1 MAYEPN
7 RIRWTYPFLRTN
19 KTERTIQ
26 KMIQEDHMPYVQ
38 FHDEFINM
46 DLETLSRYKTEY
58 IEEWFRTS
66 QILLFESF
74 QQNMNDWLEIC
85 RQKKQEAKDL
95 KQRNKV
101 VRFRERREIEYNRS
115 QTINIDLLSQI
126 PDDILRHIWDYTDT
140 ETRTKFYIGKYP
152 PEQRHEMLNQLTCP
166 IIRKIF
172 KQTTFC
178 YKGYVM
184 KRELYPWHKKE
195 QPCSGM
201 NKQELI
207 QNILPFLENME
218 ECYQDEKVMVTKSD
232 KGVKI
237 NCFQNEEPTLLQPPQ
252 DQDIEVLYPFYGT
265 IYPIQMYE
273 KNANQLWKTVLV
285 AHRLFG

>member
-1 MAYEPN
+1 M
-7 RIRWTYPFLRTN
+7 YPFLRSN

-26 KMIQEDHMPYVQ
+26 RMIQEDHMPYVQ
-38 FHDEFINM
+38 FHEEFINM

-74 QQNMNDWLEIC
+74 QQNMNGWLEAC

-95 KQRNKV
+95 KERNKV
-101 VRFRERREIEYNRS
+101 VRFQQKRETEYNRS
-115 QTINIDLLSQI
+115 QTIDTDRIYKL
-126 PDDILRHIWDYTDT
+126 PDDLIRHIWSYTDT

-152 PEQRHEMLNQLTCP
+152 PEQCHEMLNHLTCP

-184 KRELYPWHKKE
+184 KRELYPWHKKA

-201 NKQELI
+201 TKQELI
-207 QNILPFLENME
+207 NNILPFLNNME
-218 ECYQDEKVMVTKSD
+218 ECYHDEKVMVTKTD
-232 KGVKI
+232 KGMKI
-237 NCFQNEEPTLLQPPQ
+237 RCFVHEFSSEERTLQ
-252 DQDIEVLYPFYGT
+252 DPDIEVLYPFYGT
-265 IYPIQMYE
+265 IYPVQTYE
-273 KNANQLWKTVLV
+273 KNANNLWKTLLV
-285 AHRLFG
+285 AHHLFG